1 MSAMPLSL
9 QVEQFVVARRNT
21 TISQLVRRF
30 ELSES
35 ECCDELERLR
45 SFGVE
50 VTTDGRV
57 RVPDAAMMN

>member
-50 VTTDGRV
+50 VSADGRV
-57 RVPDAAMMN
+57 RVPDAALMN

>member
-21 TISQLVRRF
+21 TVSQLVRRF
-30 ELSES
+30 ELSEN
-35 ECCDELERLR
+35 ECRDELERLR

-50 VTTDGRV
+50 VSADGRI
-57 RVPDAAMMN
+57 RVPEAALTN

>member
-21 TISQLVRRF
+21 TVSQLVRRF
-30 ELSES
+30 ELSDV
-35 ECCDELERLR
+35 ECRDELERLR

-50 VTTDGRV
+50 VSADGRI
-57 RVPDAAMMN
+57 RVPEAALAN